1 MVPLFKIPHYRLDK
15 IVSALQS
22 RPKSPTRLNRNSK
35 IFKVI
40 IEAIAEKKGEAVV
53 SLDLR
58 KIDEAVSDYFI
69 LAQAQSH
76 IQIKAIADAIVGD
89 VKDAIG
95 ERPYH
100 REDGTEWTLL
110 DYVNV
115 VVHLFTP
122 EYRQFYDLEGL
133 WADAERK
140 EHLDTSA
147 SAGE

>member
-1 MVPLFKIPHYRLDK
+1 MEK
-15 IVSALQS
+15 IVSALKS
-22 RPKSPTRLNRNSK
+22 RPKLPARLNRNSK

-40 IEAIAEKKGEAVV
+40 IEAIASKKGEEVV

-58 KIDEAVSDYFI
+58 KIDEAVSDFFV

-76 IQIKAIADAIVGD
+76 TQIKSIADAIAED
-89 VKDAIG
+89 VKEATG

-100 REDGTEWTLL
+100 RQDGTEWTLL

-115 VVHLFTP
+115 VVHIFTP
-122 EYRQFYDLEGL
+122 EYRKFYDLEGL

-140 EHLDTSA
+140 EHVDTA
-147 SAGE
+147 TRE

>member
-1 MVPLFKIPHYRLDK
+1 MDK

-22 RPKSPTRLNRNSK
+22 RPKSSTRLNRNSK

-40 IEAIAEKKGEAVV
+40 IEAIASKKGEEVI

-58 KIDEAVSDYFI
+58 KIDEAVSDFFI

-76 IQIKAIADAIVGD
+76 TQIKSIADAISED
-89 VKDAIG
+89 VKVVIG

-100 REDGTEWTLL
+100 RQDGAEWTLL

-115 VVHLFTP
+115 VVHIFTP
-122 EYRQFYDLEGL
+122 ENRKFYDLEGL

-140 EHLDTSA
+140 EHIDTA
-147 SAGE
+147 ERE

>member
-1 MVPLFKIPHYRLDK
+1 MDN

-40 IEAIAEKKGEAVV
+40 IETIAEKKGEAVV

-58 KIDEAVSDYFI
+58 KIDEAVSDFFI
-69 LAQAQSH
+69 LTQAQSST
-76 IQIKAIADAIVGD
+76 QIKGIADAIAFE
-89 VKDAIG
+89 VKEATG

-100 REDGTEWTLL
+100 RHDGAEWTLI

-115 VVHLFTP
+115 VVHIFTP
-122 EYRQFYDLEGL
+122 DYRQFYDIEGL
-133 WADAERK
+133 WADADRK
-140 EHLDTSA
+140 EHIDTAERS
-147 SAGE
+147 E